1 MPKKEYSLLST
12 EPLTEFD
19 NFMLQ
24 VLNEMTEHGVKPRA
38 AMFAV
43 LDENGNIGT
52 FYHDANLSDMIL
64 MRGFID
70 LDIQTDYLAANSME
84 LPEDEEDPEEGDENQ
99 CCLPSAGAE
108 KTHAGTIPSTPGKR
122 SSRN

>member
-1 MPKKEYSLLST
+1 MPNKKYSLLST

-19 NFMLQ
+19 NFLLR
-24 VLNEMTEHGVKPRA
+24 VLTEMTEHGVKPRA
-38 AMFAV
+38 ALFAV
-43 LDENGNIGT
+43 LDDEGNIGT

-84 LPEDEEDPEEGDENQ
+84 LPEDYDEEEEGDESQ
-99 CCLPSAGAE
+99 C
-108 KTHAGTIPSTPGKR
+108 
-122 SSRN
+122 

>member
-19 NFMLQ
+19 NFLLR
-24 VLNEMTEHGVKPRA
+24 VLREMAAHGATPRA
-38 AMFAV
+38 ALFAV
-43 LDENGNIGT
+43 LDEEGNIGT

-84 LPEDEEDPEEGDENQ
+84 LPEDEEDTEEGDESQ
-99 CCLPSAGAE
+99 C
-108 KTHAGTIPSTPGKR
+108 
-122 SSRN
+122 

>member
-19 NFMLQ
+19 DFLLR
-24 VLNEMTEHGVKPRA
+24 VLREMTAHGVKPRA
-38 AMFAV
+38 ALFAV
-43 LDENGNIGT
+43 LDDEGNIGT

-70 LDIQTDYLAANSME
+70 LDIQTDYLTANSME
-84 LPEDEEDPEEGDENQ
+84 LPEEDEEDPEEGDESQ
-99 CCLPSAGAE
+99 C
-108 KTHAGTIPSTPGKR
+108 
-122 SSRN
+122 

>member
-19 NFMLQ
+19 NFLLRALQ
-24 VLNEMTEHGVKPRA
+24 EMTEHGVKPKA
-38 AMFAV
+38 ALFAV
-43 LDENGNIGT
+43 LDEEGNIGT

-84 LPEDEEDPEEGDENQ
+84 LLEDEEDTEEGDESQ
-99 CCLPSAGAE
+99 C
-108 KTHAGTIPSTPGKR
+108 
-122 SSRN
+122 

>member
-19 NFMLQ
+19 SFLLR
-24 VLNEMTEHGVKPRA
+24 VLTEMTEHGVKPKA
-38 AMFAV
+38 ALFAV
-43 LDENGNIGT
+43 LDEEGNIGT

-84 LPEDEEDPEEGDENQ
+84 LPEEDEEDPEEGDESQ
-99 CCLPSAGAE
+99 C
-108 KTHAGTIPSTPGKR
+108 
-122 SSRN
+122 

>member
-19 NFMLQ
+19 NFLLQ

-43 LDENGNIGT
+43 LDEDGNIGT
-52 FYHDANLSDMIL
+52 FYHDASLADMIL

-84 LPEDEEDPEEGDENQ
+84 LPEDYDEEEEGEGDERQ
-99 CCLPSAGAE
+99 C
-108 KTHAGTIPSTPGKR
+108 
-122 SSRN
+122 

>member
-24 VLNEMTEHGVKPRA
+24 VLKEMAAHGATPRA
-38 AMFAV
+38 ALFAV
-43 LDENGNIGT
+43 LDEDGNIGT

-84 LPEDEEDPEEGDENQ
+84 LPEDEEDPEEDCEEGDESQ
-99 CCLPSAGAE
+99 C
-108 KTHAGTIPSTPGKR
+108 
-122 SSRN
+122 

>member
-19 NFMLQ
+19 NFMLRALQ
-24 VLNEMTEHGVKPRA
+24 DMAEHGGAPRA
-38 AMFAV
+38 ALIAV
-43 LDENGNIGT
+43 LDDEGNIGT
-52 FYHDANLSDMIL
+52 FYHDANLADMIL

-84 LPEDEEDPEEGDENQ
+84 LPEEYGEDDCEEEEG
-99 CCLPSAGAE
+99 G
-108 KTHAGTIPSTPGKR
+108 
-122 SSRN
+122 

>member
-19 NFMLQ
+19 NFLLQ
-24 VLNEMTEHGVKPRA
+24 VLKELTAHGATPRA

-43 LDENGNIGT
+43 LDEDGNIGT

-84 LPEDEEDPEEGDENQ
+84 LPEDYEEEEDPEEGDESQ
-99 CCLPSAGAE
+99 C
-108 KTHAGTIPSTPGKR
+108 
-122 SSRN
+122 

>member
-19 NFMLQ
+19 NFMLR
-24 VLNEMTEHGVKPRA
+24 VLKEMTEHGESPRA
-38 AMFAV
+38 ALIAV
-43 LDENGNIGT
+43 LDDAGNIGT
-52 FYHDANLSDMIL
+52 FYHDANLADMIL

-84 LPEDEEDPEEGDENQ
+84 LPEDEEDSEEGDESQ
-99 CCLPSAGAE
+99 C
-108 KTHAGTIPSTPGKR
+108 
-122 SSRN
+122 

>member
-24 VLNEMTEHGVKPRA
+24 VLQEMTEHGVKPKA
-38 AMFAV
+38 ALFAV
-43 LDENGNIGT
+43 LDEEGNIGT

-70 LDIQTDYLAANSME
+70 LDIQTDYLEANSME
-84 LPEDEEDPEEGDENQ
+84 LPEDYEEEGDESQ
-99 CCLPSAGAE
+99 C
-108 KTHAGTIPSTPGKR
+108 
-122 SSRN
+122 

>member
-19 NFMLQ
+19 DFLLR
-24 VLNEMTEHGVKPRA
+24 VLKEMTEHGVKPRA
-38 AMFAV
+38 ALFAV
-43 LDENGNIGT
+43 LDDEGNIGT
-52 FYHDANLSDMIL
+52 FYHDADLSDMIL

-84 LPEDEEDPEEGDENQ
+84 LLEDEEDSEEEGDESQ
-99 CCLPSAGAE
+99 C
-108 KTHAGTIPSTPGKR
+108 
-122 SSRN
+122 

>member
-19 NFMLQ
+19 NFMLR
-24 VLNEMTEHGVKPRA
+24 VLKEMTEHGATPRA
-38 AMFAV
+38 ALFAV
-43 LDENGNIGT
+43 LDEDGNIGT
-52 FYHDANLSDMIL
+52 FYHQANLSDMIL

-84 LPEDEEDPEEGDENQ
+84 LPEDEENSEEGDESQ
-99 CCLPSAGAE
+99 C
-108 KTHAGTIPSTPGKR
+108 
-122 SSRN
+122 

>member
-19 NFMLQ
+19 DFLLR
-24 VLNEMTEHGVKPRA
+24 VLKEITEHGATPRA
-38 AMFAV
+38 ALFAV
-43 LDENGNIGT
+43 LDDEGNIGT
-52 FYHDANLSDMIL
+52 FYHDADLSDMIL

-84 LPEDEEDPEEGDENQ
+84 LPEGYEEDEEEDCEDGEG
-99 CCLPSAGAE
+99 G
-108 KTHAGTIPSTPGKR
+108 
-122 SSRN
+122 

>member
-19 NFMLQ
+19 NFLLR
-24 VLNEMTEHGVKPRA
+24 VLKEMTEHGSTPRA
-38 AMFAV
+38 ALFAV
-43 LDENGNIGT
+43 LDEEGNIGT
-52 FYHDANLSDMIL
+52 FYHQANLPDMIL

-84 LPEDEEDPEEGDENQ
+84 LPEDCGEDEEEDCEDGEG
-99 CCLPSAGAE
+99 G
-108 KTHAGTIPSTPGKR
+108 
-122 SSRN
+122 

>member
-19 NFMLQ
+19 NFMLR
-24 VLNEMTEHGVKPRA
+24 VLKEMTEHGGAPRA
-38 AMFAV
+38 ALFAV
-43 LDENGNIGT
+43 LDEEGNIGT

-70 LDIQTDYLAANSME
+70 LDIQADYLTANSME
-84 LPEDEEDPEEGDENQ
+84 MPEDYEEDEEEDCEDGEG
-99 CCLPSAGAE
+99 G
-108 KTHAGTIPSTPGKR
+108 
-122 SSRN
+122 

>member
-19 NFMLQ
+19 NFLLR
-24 VLNEMTEHGVKPRA
+24 VLTEMTDHGATPRA
-38 AMFAV
+38 ALFAV
-43 LDENGNIGT
+43 LDEDGNIGT

-70 LDIQTDYLAANSME
+70 LDIQTDYLTANSME
-84 LPEDEEDPEEGDENQ
+84 LPEDYEEDEEASEEGDESQ
-99 CCLPSAGAE
+99 C
-108 KTHAGTIPSTPGKR
+108 
-122 SSRN
+122 

>member
-19 NFMLQ
+19 NFMLR
-24 VLNEMTEHGVKPRA
+24 VLKEMTDHGVKPRA
-38 AMFAV
+38 ALFAV
-43 LDENGNIGT
+43 LDEDGNIGT
-52 FYHDANLSDMIL
+52 FYHQANLTDMIL

-84 LPEDEEDPEEGDENQ
+84 LPEEYEEDEEASEEGDESQ
-99 CCLPSAGAE
+99 C
-108 KTHAGTIPSTPGKR
+108 
-122 SSRN
+122 